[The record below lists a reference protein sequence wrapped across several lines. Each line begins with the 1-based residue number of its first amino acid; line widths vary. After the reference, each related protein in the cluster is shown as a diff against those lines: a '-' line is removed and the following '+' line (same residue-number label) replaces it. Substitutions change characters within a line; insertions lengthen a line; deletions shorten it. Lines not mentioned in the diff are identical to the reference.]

1 MTPTDVTSRVEHWA
15 SEGGVM
21 YAATL
26 IVLITFALAIM
37 IGVPWYIR
45 KKTAL
50 EEERRKED
58 KQLLASIV
66 ENNVLSRKAIEES
79 SDVMKWTRALH
90 EAMESTDK
98 ERHDLVT
105 EKLDNAVSEIRGV
118 RELQEESDEKVNLKL
133 DRIERALIDEI
144 KERSETH
151 EQH

>member
-1 MTPTDVTSRVEHWA
+1 MTATDMTSRVEHWA

-90 EAMESTDK
+90 EAMEETDK
-98 ERHDLVT
+98 NRHDVVVDKLDIAVT
-105 EKLDNAVSEIRGV
+105 EIREIREMHK
-118 RELQEESDEKVNLKL
+118 ELDSKTTLKL
-133 DRIERALIDEI
+133 ERIERALTAEIDGRQKGE
-144 KERSETH
+144 
-151 EQH
+151 EQ

>member
-1 MTPTDVTSRVEHWA
+1 MTPTEVTSRVEHWA

-50 EEERRKED
+50 EEERRRED
-58 KQLLASIV
+58 KRLLASLV

-79 SDVMKWTRALH
+79 SDVMKWTRTLH
-90 EAMESTDK
+90 EAMETTDK

-105 EKLDNAVSEIRGV
+105 EKLDAAATEIREV
-118 RELQEESDEKVNLKL
+118 KEMHMNFDVKTTRKLECIEK
-133 DRIERALIDEI
+133 ALVAEI
-144 KERSETH
+144 KERSEP
-151 EQH
+151 